1 MIQRRPS
8 ARLLVLDAQDR
19 VLLFHFVYQDTARG
33 PRDFWATPGGAREA
47 GETFADAAQRE
58 LFEETGLRVATV
70 GVSIARKEFVVP
82 LPEGDQVVA
91 EEHYF
96 LVRVSAPVLSR
107 AHWTSGERA
116 VMSDQRWWSVQDL
129 RSTQAQV
136 FPADL
141 VVLLA
146 RMGVQGTAS

>member
-19 VLLFHFVYQDTARG
+19 VLLFHVVYQDTARG

-47 GETFADAAQRE
+47 GETCADAAQRE
-58 LFEETGLRVATV
+58 PFEETGLRVATV

-91 EEHYF
+91 EERYF

-116 VMSDQRWWSVQDL
+116 VMSDHRWWSVQDL

-141 VVLLA
+141 VTLLA
-146 RMGVQGTAS
+146 RMGVQGNA